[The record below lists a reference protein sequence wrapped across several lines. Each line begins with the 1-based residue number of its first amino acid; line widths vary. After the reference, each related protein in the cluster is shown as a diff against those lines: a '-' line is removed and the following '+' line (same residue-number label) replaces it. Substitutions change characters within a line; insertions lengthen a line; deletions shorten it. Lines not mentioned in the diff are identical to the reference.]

1 MHTHVLQQ
9 LHVWKGLSGRLQYCS
24 FLPVPH
30 LNSEDMTAMAELPFV
45 KADVR
50 EIFESKFHAVS
61 E

>member
-1 MHTHVLQQ
+1 MHVFYSSYTV
-9 LHVWKGLSGRLQYCS
+9 GRDSLGDFNIVF

-30 LNSEDMTAMAELPFV
+30 LDSEDMTAMAELPFV

-61 E
+61 G